1 LTRGRSTSTPTHTGR
16 QRQRQR
22 PGAHPSAAL
31 QVNGGRGGPRVS
43 VGGWHQYSQ
52 PYREGEGTSRAPARL
67 VVRLAIQVGIVED
80 LRAAAR
86 QREIDPARGNGGWI
100 RAVPF
105 PPACTAL
112 MNLNADS
119 CHLLEA
125 GAGDRCLC
133 TPSSVQTLLTA
144 WLVPGRFSDWASV
157 VLALVFNLLI
167 LGRHKTK
174 WCALF
179 FFWWCKLVWI

>member
-1 LTRGRSTSTPTHTGR
+1 
-16 QRQRQR
+16 
-22 PGAHPSAAL
+22 
-31 QVNGGRGGPRVS
+31 VS
-43 VGGWHQYSQ
+43 VRVAAIMRRVWVVH
-52 PYREGEGTSRAPARL
+52 RERLGPGRRVRTAGPARL

-125 GAGDRCLC
+125 GAGERCLC

-167 LGRHKTK
+167 LGRHITK
-174 WCALF
+174 CSPFFCAANRCGF
-179 FFWWCKLVWI
+179 TVCFIVFTEKKSGGEEQKSRAQFRARTTSH

>member
-1 LTRGRSTSTPTHTGR
+1 
-16 QRQRQR
+16 
-22 PGAHPSAAL
+22 
-31 QVNGGRGGPRVS
+31 
-43 VGGWHQYSQ
+43 
-52 PYREGEGTSRAPARL
+52 

-125 GAGDRCLC
+125 GAGERCLC

-157 VLALVFNLLI
+157 VLALLFNLLI
-167 LGRHKTK
+167 L
-174 WCALF
+174 A
-179 FFWWCKLVWI
+179 